1 MSERVV
7 CVCVCV
13 WYNYVCVRGGGRSGV
28 PIKPGSQKASLWC
41 MFTLD
46 KIVGSSG
53 VTIYSVCI

>member
-1 MSERVV
+1 MRA
-7 CVCVCV
+7 CVCVIIMCV
-13 WYNYVCVRGGGRSGV
+13 WGGRSGV